1 MFIEITGKNLNPSD
15 KLQATIEKKF
25 AKLDKY
31 FSGETKAAI
40 MCSEVKT
47 GLCKLEATINAA
59 GMIFRAEESSND
71 IYYCLDKVID
81 KLSTQMSRFKTRLV
95 RRHKD
100 QKDIIFAEIP
110 DAAVPAEEMD
120 KGIARTKRFRLNP
133 MTSEEAILQ
142 MELLEHN
149 FFVYKD
155 GESGSIN
162 VVYKRADGSYGLL
175 ETEE

>member
-1 MFIEITGKNLNPSD
+1 MFIEITGKNFNPSD
-15 KLQATIEKKF
+15 KLEATIEKKF
-25 AKLDKY
+25 GKLDKY
-31 FSGETKAAI
+31 FSGEAKAAI
-40 MCSEVKT
+40 MCSEVKK
-47 GLCKLEATINAA
+47 GLCKLEATIYAA

-71 IYYCLDKVID
+71 IYFCLDKVID
-81 KLSTQMSRFKTRLV
+81 KLSTQMSRFKTRLAKH
-95 RRHKD
+95 HKD

-110 DAAVPAEEMD
+110 EPAAETAE
-120 KGIARTKRFRLNP
+120 KGIVRTKRFRLNP

-142 MELLEHN
+142 MEMLEHD

-155 GESGSIN
+155 GESGGIN

>member
-25 AKLDKY
+25 SKLDKY
-31 FSGETKAAI
+31 FSGESKAAI

-47 GLCKLEATINAA
+47 GLCKLEATIYAA

-81 KLSTQMSRFKTRLV
+81 KLSTQMSRFKTRLI
-95 RRHKD
+95 RRHNT
-100 QKDIIFAEIP
+100 QKDILFAEIP
-110 DAAVPAEEMD
+110 DTAAAPEEEN
-120 KGIARTKRFRLNP
+120 GIVRTKRFKLNP

-149 FFVYKD
+149 FFIYKD
-155 GESGSIN
+155 GESGGIN

>member
-1 MFIEITGKNLNPSD
+1 MFIEITGKNFNPSD
-15 KLQATIEKKF
+15 KLEATIEKKF
-25 AKLDKY
+25 GKLDKY
-31 FSGETKAAI
+31 FSGEAKAAI
-40 MCSEVKT
+40 MCSEVRK
-47 GLCKLEATINAA
+47 GLCKLEATIYAA
-59 GMIFRAEESSND
+59 GMIFRAEESSDD

-81 KLSTQMSRFKTRLV
+81 KLSTQMSRFKTNLV
-95 RRHKD
+95 KHHKD

-110 DAAVPAEEMD
+110 DAAAETAEQ
-120 KGIARTKRFRLNP
+120 GIVRTKRFRLNP

-149 FFVYKD
+149 FFIYKD
-155 GESGSIN
+155 GESGGVN

>member
-1 MFIEITGKNLNPSD
+1 MFIEITGKNFNPSD
-15 KLQATIEKKF
+15 KLEATIEKKF
-25 AKLDKY
+25 GKLDKY
-31 FSGETKAAI
+31 FSSEAKAAI

-47 GLCKLEATINAA
+47 GLCKLEATIYAA

-81 KLSTQMSRFKTRLV
+81 KLSTQMSRFKTKLI
-95 RRHKD
+95 RRHKE
-100 QKDIIFAEIP
+100 QKDIVFEEIP
-110 DAAVPAEEMD
+110 DAAPAEEVE
-120 KGIARTKRFRLNP
+120 KGIVRTKRFRLNP

-142 MELLEHN
+142 MDLLEHT

-155 GESGSIN
+155 GESGGVN